1 MAWRAAVRIAYDGR
15 DFMGSQRQPGL
26 PTVEGEVI
34 RALRSIRAIPSPE
47 EARFATASRTDRG
60 VSALG
65 NVVAFDTDFQGE
77 ELLRALNAASEEVH
91 FHALAEVP
99 HDFNPRR
106 AVGRRYRYLLPSAGR
121 DPEMLAQAAELF
133 RGEHDFRHF
142 CRSDGRETVRE
153 LREVRVLSLGRMVAL
168 EFEGREFLWNMVRR
182 MVAAIDQVGS
192 GRIDLDRLERAL
204 EQGDDS
210 LGLAPP
216 ENLFL
221 MEVRYD
227 LPLETGCPPTLSRK
241 VGNGMVRTMLQM
253 ELYGA
258 LEDLC
263 PGRDI

>member
-1 MAWRAAVRIAYDGR
+1 MAWRAAVGIAYDGR

-34 RALRSIRAIPSPE
+34 RALRSIRAIRSPDG
-47 EARFATASRTDRG
+47 ARFATASRTDRG

-77 ELLRALNAASEEVH
+77 ELLRALNAASEGVH
-91 FHALAEVP
+91 FHALAEVSD
-99 HDFNPRR
+99 DFNPRR
-106 AVGRRYRYLLPSAGR
+106 AVARRYRYLLPSAGR
-121 DPEMLAQAAELF
+121 DPERLARAAEVF

-142 CRSDGRETVRE
+142 CRSDGRDTVKE
-153 LREVRVLSLGRMVAL
+153 LKEVRVLPLGRMVAL

-182 MVAAIDQVGS
+182 IVAAVDQAGS
-192 GRIDLDRLERAL
+192 GRVDLKRLERAL
-204 EQGDDS
+204 EGGDDS

-227 LPLETGCPPTLSRK
+227 FPLEARCTPTLSRK
-241 VGNGMVRTMLQM
+241 VEEGMTRTMLEMQ
-253 ELYGA
+253 LYGA

-263 PGRDI
+263 PGRGI